1 MAEVIYVSELN
12 RYIKG
17 ILEQDILLDTLA
29 VQGEIAGFVHH
40 LKTGHYYFS
49 LRDEQASVKVVMF
62 QRDAQR
68 VPFLPENGM
77 KIIVRGRASL
87 FERDGTFQ
95 LYAEDLIP
103 EGIGAIQ
110 LALEQL
116 KTRLSKEGLFDPSA
130 KKSIPAEPYYI
141 GVVTSQTG
149 AALQDIYNV
158 LNRRWP
164 VAKIL
169 LANTTVQGEQAVEEI
184 CRGIRLLDAD
194 KRADVIIVA
203 RGGGSKE
210 DLWVF
215 NHEKI
220 ARTAFA
226 CKTPL
231 ISAIGHEIDT
241 CILDL
246 VADCRAA
253 TPSVAAEIC
262 SPNKEDLLQ
271 ELKFF
276 QSNLHLSIQKRWN
289 LWYNAYQKQQNDLLK
304 QEIKTNFHY
313 KSDKLNQYKQQFNT
327 IVKNKYAMCQLK
339 MENMVALCATLNPYQ
354 IVARGYTIIRDS
366 NQNIIPAN
374 QVPNSGETIFVQTAT
389 HILECTVEKVT
400 NLERN

>member
-1 MAEVIYVSELN
+1 MAEIVHVSQLN
-12 RYIKG
+12 RYIKN
-17 ILEQDILLDTLA
+17 ILEQDIFLDSLA
-29 VQGEIAGFVHH
+29 VQGEITGFVHH

-49 LRDEQASVKVVMF
+49 LRDEKASVKVVMF
-62 QRDAQR
+62 QRDAQK

-77 KIIVRGRASL
+77 KIVVRGRVSL

-103 EGIGAIQ
+103 DGIGAIQ

-116 KTRLSKEGLFDPSA
+116 KSRLSTEGLFDSSV
-130 KKSIPAEPYYI
+130 KKSIPTEPYFI

-158 LNRRWP
+158 LSRRWP

-169 LANTTVQGEQAVEEI
+169 LASATVQGEQAVEEI
-184 CRGIRLLDAD
+184 CNGIRLLDAD
-194 KRADVIIVA
+194 KRTDVIIVA

-215 NHEKI
+215 NNEKI

-246 VADCRAA
+246 VADCRVA

-271 ELKFF
+271 EIKFF

-289 LWYNAYQKQQNDLLK
+289 LWYNAYQKQESCLLR
-304 QEIKTNFHY
+304 QEIQTNIYY
-313 KSDKLNQYKQQFNT
+313 KSSKLNQYQQQLYT
-327 IVKNKYAMCQLK
+327 AVQNKYTLYQLK
-339 MENMVALCATLNPYQ
+339 LKGMASLCASLNPYQ
-354 IVARGYTIIRDS
+354 ILARGYAIVQDS
-366 NQNIIPAN
+366 NQNIIGSHQTP
-374 QVPNSGETIFVQTAT
+374 SCGETIFVQTSAN
-389 HILECTVEKVT
+389 ILECTVNKVIKP
-400 NLERN
+400 ERN